1 MTRIRIQTT
10 SRLHFG
16 LFGWGKGSPRQFGGL
31 GLMVERPGI
40 TLIGKPAEA
49 PLAEGPLAERVRLL
63 LDELPER
70 CSELGL
76 ARPNGSVD
84 LKVLDA
90 PDEHVGLGVGT
101 QLSLAVT
108 LAFLE
113 LTGAKPSPHDRT
125 ALARLSG
132 RGIRS
137 GIGIHGF
144 FEGGLVVDGGHRKPG
159 DVPPLL
165 ARHPFPD
172 DWHILLIQ
180 PPQKGLHGAA
190 ERRAFA
196 RLPSVP
202 EQVTDQLCRMVLLD
216 LLPCLA
222 ERDLDGF
229 GQALSELQRRV
240 GTCFSTVQGG
250 LYASTFASE
259 IVAELGRLSL
269 KGAGQSSW
277 GPTLYAF
284 SDAEE
289 SMRSELALRIRERF
303 ELPAGCVVWT
313 RAANHGASIELE
325 SDPA

>member
-1 MTRIRIQTT
+1 MTQIRIKTA

-16 LFGWGKGSPRQFGGL
+16 LFGWGKESPRQFGGL

-40 TLIGKPAEA
+40 ELSGALAKTSF
-49 PLAEGPLAERVRLL
+49 AEGPLADRIRLL

-70 CSELGL
+70 CLELGL
-76 ARPNGSVD
+76 ARPPGAVHIQVIS
-84 LKVLDA
+84 A

-113 LTGAKPSPHDRT
+113 LIRTEPGSLDRNT
-125 ALARLSG
+125 VARLSG

-144 FEGGLVVDGGHRKPG
+144 FEGGLVVDGGHRKDG

-165 ARHPFPD
+165 ARHAFPD
-172 DWHILLIQ
+172 DWHVLLIQ

-196 RLPSVP
+196 TLPSVP
-202 EQVTDQLCRMVLLD
+202 EQVTDRLCRLVLLG

-222 ERDLDGF
+222 ERDLDSF
-229 GQALSELQRRV
+229 GQALTELQRRV
-240 GTCFSTVQGG
+240 GECFSTVQGG
-250 LYASTFASE
+250 LYASSLAAE
-259 IVAELGRLSL
+259 IVTELARLSL

-284 SDAEE
+284 SDADE
-289 SMRSELALRIRERF
+289 RTRRELTQRLRERF
-303 ELPAGCVVWT
+303 ELPAASVVWT
-313 RAANHGASIELE
+313 RAANHGARIERDAT
-325 SDPA
+325 SS